1 LYDALHNQPQ
11 KTGALKMSETNPF
24 NPFENVDLG
33 KFDFT
38 KWLGELKLPGVDVQT
53 LMENQ
58 RKNIEAVAE
67 ANKLAVES
75 MKAVAKRQVEML
87 TESMNAVASASQQ
100 IAAKASNPQE
110 MTSKQAELATG
121 AFEKV
126 LANMRELAEM
136 VGKSNSE
143 TFELMNNRFNES
155 LKELS
160 SLMET
165 QK

>member
-1 LYDALHNQPQ
+1 LYDALHNQPK
-11 KTGALKMSETNPF
+11 KTGALKMSEINPF

-53 LMENQ
+53 LMDNQ
-58 RKNIEAVAE
+58 RKNIEAVVE

-75 MKAVAKRQVEML
+75 MKAIAKRQVEML
-87 TESMNAVASASQQ
+87 TESMNTVANASQQ
-100 IAAKASNPQE
+100 MAAKASNPQE
-110 MTSKQAELATG
+110 MTSKQAELATE

-143 TFELMNNRFNES
+143 AFELMNNRFNQS

-160 SLMET
+160 SLMES

>member
-1 LYDALHNQPQ
+1 
-11 KTGALKMSETNPF
+11 MSETNPF

>member
-1 LYDALHNQPQ
+1 M
-11 KTGALKMSETNPF
+11 TETNPF
-24 NPFENVDLG
+24 NPFENVDLS

-75 MKAVAKRQVEML
+75 MKAIAKRQVEML
-87 TESMNAVASASQQ
+87 TESMNTVASASQE
-100 IAAKASNPQE
+100 IAAKVSNPQE
-110 MTSKQAELATG
+110 MTSKQAELATE

-143 TFELMNNRFNES
+143 AFEVMNNRFNES

-165 QK
+165 KKTETKKTETKK

>member
-1 LYDALHNQPQ
+1 MMHRTINLK

-143 TFELMNNRFNES
+143 TFELMNNRFNEN